1 MEATVSQDRMSGTKM
16 VRFQRTDAAE
26 SCSRGLNCV
35 VLAAQTIA
43 NVVKSS
49 LGPMGL
55 DKMLVDNIGVR
66 IPSTMSPEAAYN
78 VPCVPVCR
86 K

>member
-1 MEATVSQDRMSGTKM
+1 MILELARFLEGIASPDKIFAIKM
-16 VRFQRTDAAE
+16 VCRVFARDLIESLRRRTW
-26 SCSRGLNCV
+26 NT

-49 LGPMGL
+49 LGPLGL

-66 IPSTMSPEAAYN
+66 IPLAIDAMN
-78 VPCVPVCR
+78 
-86 K
+86 

>member
-1 MEATVSQDRMSGTKM
+1 MFT
-16 VRFQRTDAAE
+16 E
-26 SCSRGLNCV
+26 SHIHA

-43 NVVKSS
+43 NIVKSS

-66 IPSTMSPEAAYN
+66 RSPH
-78 VPCVPVCR
+78 VPVPILRNFPFLEMRCR
-86 K
+86 KSPSPTMARQSSPFLQ

>member
-1 MEATVSQDRMSGTKM
+1 VSLDRTFATKM
-16 VRFQRTDAAE
+16 VRRADLWIAYYLPCLIL
-26 SCSRGLNCV
+26 SPCV
-35 VLAAQTIA
+35 SVLAAQSIA

-66 IPSTMSPEAAYN
+66 SLSRRRYDCQILNEAPYL
-78 VPCVPVCR
+78 CR

>member
-1 MEATVSQDRMSGTKM
+1 MASLLFFVC
-16 VRFQRTDAAE
+16 AAYPNIQA
-26 SCSRGLNCV
+26 CT

-66 IPSTMSPEAAYN
+66 SAFRTSQASVANPHPS
-78 VPCVPVCR
+78 CCR